1 MFCLLPLLFAT
12 AGSCCPSLPH
22 WVRIWGQPGK
32 SIALGRKMGAARGI
46 YHTGSV
52 YGDDPG
58 NIYLT
63 GSVYRS
69 GQGNLPHWVSIWGRS
84 GKSTALSQYMGTV
97 REICRTASVYG
108 DGPGNLHISLGQ
120 YMGTARG
127 IYRTGS
133 AYGDGPEI
141 YRTGSVYGYGQ
152 GNLSHRVSIWRPSGE
167 YISLGQ
173 YMGAAR
179 GIYLTGSV
187 YGGGLGE
194 SIARGQ
200 YMEVLEESITR
211 ASGASGQGHR
221 SRRPSATGS
230 SAIDLKWH
238 RDRVRDGAIAIGV

>member
-133 AYGDGPEI
+133 
-141 YRTGSVYGYGQ
+141 VYGGRQ
-152 GNLSHRVSIWRPSGE
+152 GNISHWVSIWERPGE

-173 YMGAAR
+173 YMEAAWGNLSHGVSIWRSLRNRSHGHRGRQDKVTAVAAR
-179 GIYLTGSV
+179 RPQEAPPLTSSGTGTGS
-187 YGGGLGE
+187 GT
-194 SIARGQ
+194 ARS
-200 YMEVLEESITR
+200 LL
-211 ASGASGQGHR
+211 A
-221 SRRPSATGS
+221 SRRHDSPG
-230 SAIDLKWH
+230 I
-238 RDRVRDGAIAIGV
+238 VCGVNAGFLFPN